1 MFNKT
6 MIWTT
11 IIAALF
17 TIGALKFLHF
27 FNFIKWS
34 PVGWGG
40 KWLLFGSSNE
50 GWKWA
55 LLFIVLLL
63 AFGLFYGLSRAT
75 ANIPPAITAIAVSIV
90 AAVAIEWI
98 IYSPLTFTEGVKKLS
113 IPFIS
118 LIAIVSRFITGTAVY
133 MKKTFEQQP

>member
-6 MIWTT
+6 MVWTT
-11 IIAALF
+11 IMAALF

-34 PVGWGG
+34 PVGWGK

-55 LLFIVLLL
+55 ILFIILFIV
-63 AFGLFYGLSRAT
+63 FGLFYGLSRA
-75 ANIPPAITAIAVSIV
+75 ASNIPPAVTAIAVSII

-98 IYSPLTFTEGVKKLS
+98 IYSPQTVTEGVKKLS
-113 IPFIS
+113 IPFFSI
-118 LIAIVSRFITGTAVY
+118 IAIVTRFITGTAVY
-133 MKKTFEQQP
+133 MKKTFD

>member
-1 MFNKT
+1 MFTKT

-11 IIAALF
+11 IVAALF
-17 TIGALKFLHF
+17 TLGALKFLHF

-34 PVGWGG
+34 PVGWGK
-40 KWLLFGSSNE
+40 KWLLFGSDDE

-55 LLFIVLLL
+55 ILFITLVIV
-63 AFGLFYGLSRAT
+63 FGLFYGLSRVT
-75 ANIPPAITAIAVSIV
+75 ANIPPAITAIVVSII

-98 IYSPLTFTEGVKKLS
+98 IYSPDTFTEGIKKLS

-118 LIAIVSRFITGTAVY
+118 ILAIVSRFITGTAVY
-133 MKKTFEQQP
+133 MKKTFD

>member
-11 IIAALF
+11 LIATLF
-17 TIGALKFLHF
+17 TLGALKFLHF

-34 PVGWGG
+34 PVGWGK
-40 KWLLFGSSNE
+40 KWLLFGSSDE

-55 LLFIVLLL
+55 LLFIILFIV
-63 AFGLFYGLSRAT
+63 FGLFYGLSRAA
-75 ANIPPAITAIAVSIV
+75 ANIPPAITAIVVSII

-98 IYSPLTFTEGVKKLS
+98 IYSPQTFMEGVKKLS
-113 IPFIS
+113 IPFFSI
-118 LIAIVSRFITGTAVY
+118 IAIVCRFITGTAVY
-133 MKKTFEQQP
+133 MKKTFN

>member
-1 MFNKT
+1 MFTKT

-11 IIAALF
+11 VVAALF

-34 PVGWGG
+34 PVGWGE
-40 KWLLFGSSNE
+40 KWLLFGSEDE
-50 GWKWA
+50 GWKWV
-55 LLFIVLLL
+55 LLFIILLIV
-63 AFGLFYGLSRAT
+63 FGLFYWLSRAT
-75 ANIPPAITAIAVSIV
+75 ANIPPAITAITVSII

-113 IPFIS
+113 IPFFSI
-118 LIAIVSRFITGTAVY
+118 IAIVSRFITGTAVY
-133 MKKTFEQQP
+133 MKKTFD

>member
-1 MFNKT
+1 

-17 TIGALKFLHF
+17 TTGALKFLHF

-34 PVGWGG
+34 PVGWGK

-50 GWKWA
+50 GWKWV
-55 LLFIVLLL
+55 LLFIFLLL
-63 AFGLFYGLSRAT
+63 VYGVFYLFSRT
-75 ANIPPAITAIAVSIV
+75 THKIPPAITAISVSII
-90 AAVAIEWI
+90 AAVAIEWV
-98 IYSPLTFTEGVKKLS
+98 IYTPQSFTEGIKKLS

-118 LIAIVSRFITGTAVY
+118 IIAIVSRFITGTAVY
-133 MKKTFEQQP
+133 MKKTIG

>member
-17 TIGALKFLHF
+17 TTGALKFLHF
-27 FNFIKWS
+27 FSFIKWS
-34 PVGWGG
+34 PIGWGE

-50 GWKWA
+50 LWKWA
-55 LLFIVLLL
+55 ILFIVLLIV
-63 AFGLFYGLSRAT
+63 FGLFYGLSRAA
-75 ANIPPAITAIAVSIV
+75 ANIPPAVTALSVSII

-98 IYSPLTFTEGVKKLS
+98 IYSPETFSEGIRKLS
-113 IPFIS
+113 IPFFSI
-118 LIAIVSRFITGTAVY
+118 IAIVTRFITGTAVY
-133 MKKTFEQQP
+133 MKKSFNRQT